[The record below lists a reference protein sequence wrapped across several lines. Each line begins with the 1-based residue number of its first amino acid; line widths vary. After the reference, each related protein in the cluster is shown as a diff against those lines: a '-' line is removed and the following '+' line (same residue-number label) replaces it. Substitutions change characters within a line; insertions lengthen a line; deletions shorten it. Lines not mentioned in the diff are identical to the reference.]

1 MPYLN
6 ELDQKSIYIGKDS
19 MTKLTDEFVDYLN
32 EISKEMTVL
41 FIDPKNEICYDNEN
55 V

>member
-1 MPYLN
+1 MQYSK
-6 ELDQKSIYIGKDS
+6 ELDRENINICKDS

-32 EISKEMTVL
+32 EILKETTVL
-41 FIDPKNEICYDNEN
+41 FIDPKKEICYDNKN